1 MFEKIDLLKIL
12 IFALLGG
19 YATFLSN
26 KAIAVYHDGLRPIMP
41 EFMNG
46 NMSRKELAGVSF
58 AISIG
63 FITGFALPISIASGI
78 IVIHIILLATD
89 FIGVSIGNT
98 KISVIIG
105 TIYGG
110 VITLV
115 LDFVIKSF
123 QYLPVNFLDALSAVG
138 MPVIYAFV
146 AFPAVAVAYQF
157 SVKKGILTLLASLA
171 GQIVIE
177 AINPVI
183 IAGKEVSL
191 SPQGIALLVGM
202 TFLLVYS
209 ARDKSVGVEI
219 ENSVFEDNINR
230 IKKNAKY
237 LLPMGALLA
246 VAANYQWIA
255 GEPIAGALLG
265 DGKVMSAAIV
275 AIIQALAFM
284 PLIVTTSMIS
294 GVYGTNGWCDW
305 LLGAGYLAPNPVVA
319 AGAGAIL
326 MGVEVKSLSS
336 IGKALHRLP
345 ALKESGDN
353 IRTAMT
359 GILEIALLVGGVYAA
374 NDIWEGV
381 GLFTVVALYIL
392 NEIAGRPV
400 MKMAAAPLGA
410 IVVGI
415 AANIAAIIGLIHVA
429 S

>member
-1 MFEKIDLLKIL
+1 MLESIDFLKVL

-19 YATFLSN
+19 YASFLAN

-41 EFMNG
+41 EFMSG

-78 IVIHIILLATD
+78 IVIHIILLAAD
-89 FIGVSIGNT
+89 FIGVSIGNS
-98 KISVIIG
+98 KLSVAVG
-105 TIYGG
+105 TVYGG
-110 VITLV
+110 IITLV
-115 LDFVIKSF
+115 LDVVIKSF

-146 AFPAVAVAYQF
+146 AFPAISVAYQF
-157 SVKKGILTLLASLA
+157 SVRKGIFTLLASLA
-171 GQIVIE
+171 GQIAIE

-209 ARDKSVGVEI
+209 ARDKSVGINI
-219 ENSVFEDNINR
+219 ENSVFEENINR
-230 IKKNAKY
+230 IKGNAKY

-246 VAANYQWIA
+246 VAANYHWIA

-265 DGKVMSAAIV
+265 EGKVMSAAIV
-275 AIIQALAFM
+275 AIVQALAFM

-319 AGAGAIL
+319 AGAGAVL
-326 MGVEVKSLSS
+326 MGVEIKSLSH
-336 IGKALHRLP
+336 IGKALHRFP

-359 GILEIALLVGGVYAA
+359 GILEIALLVGGINAA

-381 GLFTVVALYIL
+381 GMFTVVALYIL

-415 AANIAAIIGLIHVA
+415 AANIAAILGLIQVA

>member
-1 MFEKIDLLKIL
+1 MFESIDLLKVF
-12 IFALLGG
+12 IFALMGG
-19 YATFLSN
+19 YATFLAN

-46 NMSRKELAGVSF
+46 HMSRKELAGISF

-63 FITGFALPISIASGI
+63 FITGFALPISIATGI
-78 IVIHIILLATD
+78 IVIHIILLTAD

-98 KISVIIG
+98 KLSVAVG
-105 TIYGG
+105 TVYGG
-110 VITLV
+110 TITLV
-115 LDFVIKSF
+115 LDAVIKGF
-123 QYLPVNFLDALSAVG
+123 EYLPVNFLDALSAVG

-146 AFPAVAVAYQF
+146 AFPAVSVAYQF
-157 SVKKGILTLLASLA
+157 GVKKGVFTLLASLA
-171 GQIVIE
+171 GQVAIE

-183 IAGKEVSL
+183 IVGKEVSL

-209 ARDKSVGVEI
+209 ARDKSVGVDV
-219 ENSVFEDNINR
+219 ENSLFEDNINR
-230 IKKNAKY
+230 IKGNAKY
-237 LLPMGALLA
+237 LIPMGALLA
-246 VAANYQWIA
+246 IAANYQWIA
-255 GEPIAGALLG
+255 GEPVAGSLLG
-265 DGKVMSAAIV
+265 EGELASAAIV
-275 AIIQALAFM
+275 AIVQALAFM

-319 AGAGAIL
+319 GVAGATL
-326 MGVEVKSLSS
+326 MGVEVKSLGA
-336 IGKALHRLP
+336 IGKGLHRFP

-359 GILEIALLVGGVYAA
+359 GILEVSLLVGGVYAA
-374 NDIWEGV
+374 NSIWEGV
-381 GLFTVVALYIL
+381 GMFAVVSLYIL

-410 IVVGI
+410 IIVGV
-415 AANIAAIIGLIHVA
+415 AANIAAVLGIYSVA
-429 S
+429 

>member
-1 MFEKIDLLKIL
+1 MLESIDLLKIF
-12 IFALLGG
+12 IFALMGG
-19 YATFLSN
+19 YATFLAN

-63 FITGFALPISIASGI
+63 FITGFALPISIATGI
-78 IVIHIILLATD
+78 IVIHIILLTAD
-89 FIGVSIGNT
+89 FIGVSIANT
-98 KISVIIG
+98 KVSVAIG
-105 TIYGG
+105 AIYGG
-110 VITLV
+110 SITLV
-115 LDFVIKSF
+115 LDAVIKSF
-123 QYLPVNFLDALSAVG
+123 EYLPVNFLDALSAVG

-146 AFPAVAVAYQF
+146 AFPAVTVAYQF
-157 SVKKGILTLLASLA
+157 GVRKGVYTLIASLA
-171 GQIVIE
+171 GQIAIE
-177 AINPVI
+177 AINPILIV
-183 IAGKEVSL
+183 GEEVSL

-202 TFLLVYS
+202 TFLLTY
-209 ARDKSVGVEI
+209 AAKDKSVGIDI
-219 ENSVFEDNINR
+219 ENSVFEDNIQR
-230 IKKNAKY
+230 IKGNAKY
-237 LLPMGALLA
+237 LIPMGALLA

-255 GEPIAGALLG
+255 GEPIAGSLLG
-265 DGKVMSAAIV
+265 QDKLVSAAIV
-275 AIIQALAFM
+275 AIVQALAFM

-305 LLGAGYLAPNPVVA
+305 LLGAGYLAPNPIVA
-319 AGAGAIL
+319 AGAGAAL
-326 MGVEVKSLSS
+326 MGVEVKSLGG
-336 IGKALHRLP
+336 IGRTLHRFP

-381 GLFTVVALYIL
+381 GMFAVVSLYIL

-410 IVVGI
+410 IIVGI
-415 AANIAAIIGLIHVA
+415 AANIAAILGLITVA
-429 S
+429 